1 MIRVVAKLA
10 GRVAVSHRGGQ
21 RGRAWLVV
29 IAVGVFTAAT
39 WCAAGFWSAS
49 QRNEVRD
56 RARMPVVSFSNDGVG
71 VPMVEDSLPILDGRQ
86 FEIHWLGADAE
97 SVPAEFGGRLPAPGK
112 GFVSP
117 GLLEASGG
125 VSGFHE
131 RFGVGVDEHSGD
143 VRWDRVTAFAE
154 EFLAFAT
161 LPEGLVLPEARA
173 AGQQRFL
180 VGFDA
185 EELGAGLPTE
195 FQTPRGLVA
204 VPHSLDE
211 RLPSPSQAL
220 TGALFGL
227 LIPGL
232 LVLGLGLSAHSTLR
246 ATERRWSTSGLAPI
260 RWMCSMLRR
269 PPS

>member
-161 LPEGLVLPEARA
+161 LPEGLVLPEARRRA
-173 AGQQRFL
+173 AALPG
-180 VGFDA
+180 GF
-185 EELGAGLPTE
+185 
-195 FQTPRGLVA
+195 R
-204 VPHSLDE
+204 
-211 RLPSPSQAL
+211 
-220 TGALFGL
+220 
-227 LIPGL
+227 
-232 LVLGLGLSAHSTLR
+232 
-246 ATERRWSTSGLAPI
+246 
-260 RWMCSMLRR
+260 C
-269 PPS
+269 